1 LTNNSL
7 HLFWVFNTSSRVS
20 APRTSAHAHGRDN
33 PEAQHNT
40 QPVINTNTTT
50 STTERSSHI
59 MSTMFGALNRFIS
72 RLDAAPQ
79 EQQQSGVGGAYGF
92 QVLKNAN
99 QEIPL
104 EPWFDFVIGINGRTI
119 VSAWVYGVEDCQS
132 DTVYRITLIRRC
144 SQQKC
149 ATVQATPLAWVYSA
163 QR

>member
-1 LTNNSL
+1 
-7 HLFWVFNTSSRVS
+7 
-20 APRTSAHAHGRDN
+20 
-33 PEAQHNT
+33 
-40 QPVINTNTTT
+40 
-50 STTERSSHI
+50 

-119 VSAWVYGVEDCQS
+119 VSAWVYDVEDWQS